1 MMTRIYFVRHAQ
13 PDPSG
18 GYNPDFPLTPTGRRD
33 SQAVQWVLEDKNIS
47 AVYASEYIRTAQT
60 LEYYSMASHKP
71 ITVIK
76 GIHER
81 VAGKWKEIDTNY
93 SQFIVKQW
101 NDHSLRAE
109 GGESFDDVK
118 NRVIPVIKELIAEH
132 EGESIAVGIHGMC
145 LGIILSEFIDG
156 FGYNDFAEFV
166 DMLPYVLCVDFEDGR
181 YMGSCTELAVRRGYP
196 LNYMM
201 DGVKK

>member
-1 MMTRIYFVRHAQ
+1 MRHAQ

-18 GYNPDFPLTPTGRRD
+18 GKNPEFPLTPTGRRD
-33 SQAVQWVLEDKNIS
+33 SQAVAWVLEDKDIS
-47 AVYASEYIRTAQT
+47 AVYASEYRRTAQT

-81 VAGKWKEIDTNY
+81 VAGSWKDIDTNY

-101 NDHSLRAE
+101 NDHSLKAE

-118 NRVIPVIKELIAEH
+118 DRTVPAIRQLIEKH
-132 EGESIAVGIHGMC
+132 DGESIAVGIHGMC
-145 LGIILSEFIDG
+145 LGILLTEYIDD
-156 FGYNDFAEFV
+156 FTYADFADFV

-181 YMGSCTELAVRRGYP
+181 YTGSHVELAVRRGYP